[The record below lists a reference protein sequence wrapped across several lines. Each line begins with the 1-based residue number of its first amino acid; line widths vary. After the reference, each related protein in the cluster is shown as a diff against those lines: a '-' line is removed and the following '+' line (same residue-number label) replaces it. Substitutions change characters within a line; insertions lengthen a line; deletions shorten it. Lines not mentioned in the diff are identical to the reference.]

1 MQGFF
6 RIPARLH
13 LGLILMTEL
22 AMAHERQDAR
32 ALSLRE
38 VAERMKISEGFLE
51 EIAASLKQAG
61 LIVGV
66 TGPKGGY
73 RLAKPPDK
81 ITARDIVTAIE
92 GPVHLVDCH
101 GEGTCPVENLCQSK
115 NLWNFLRDAVDDSLK
130 AKKLTDLC

>member
-13 LGLILMTEL
+13 LGIILMTEL
-22 AMAHERQDAR
+22 ASAYQKDGGR

-38 VAERMKISEGFLE
+38 VGERMKVSEGYLE
-51 EIAASLKQAG
+51 EIASALKSAD
-61 LIVGV
+61 LIEGKS
-66 TGPKGGY
+66 GPKGGY
-73 RLAKPPDK
+73 VLKRDPAK
-81 ITARDIVTAIE
+81 ITASDIITAIE

-115 NLWNFLRDAVDDSLK
+115 HLWNFLRDAVESSL
-130 AKKLTDLC
+130 ASKKLSELC